1 MNKTILGLTALAI
14 GTAVVFTATTS
25 ASAYRGDPAVK
36 GPNYTVDR
44 HEAMEKAFENND
56 FSAWLAL
63 MQGKGRVTQVIN
75 KDNFAK
81 FAEAHELA
89 EDGKLVEANQIRAE
103 LGLNQHNGAG
113 NGNGMGRN
121 GR

>member
-14 GTAVVFTATTS
+14 GTGVIFAS
-25 ASAYRGDPAVK
+25 ASNAAAYKGDPAVK
-36 GPNYTVDR
+36 GPNYTVER
-44 HEAMEKAFENND
+44 HEAMEKAFENKD
-56 FSAWLAL
+56 FSQWLAL
-63 MQGKGRVTQVIN
+63 MQGKGRVTQVVN

-89 EDGKLVEANQIRAE
+89 EDGKLVEANQIRTE

-113 NGNGMGRN
+113 NGMGMGRN